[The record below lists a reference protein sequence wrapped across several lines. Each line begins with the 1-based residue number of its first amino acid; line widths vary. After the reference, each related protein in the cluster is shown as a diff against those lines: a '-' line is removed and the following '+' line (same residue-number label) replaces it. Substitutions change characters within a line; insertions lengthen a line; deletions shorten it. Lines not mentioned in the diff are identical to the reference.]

1 MQKDKNS
8 KDNLMKKNKIRRLVL
23 LNIKIYYKVI
33 AIKVV
38 FY

>member
-8 KDNLMKKNKIRRLVL
+8 KDNLMKKNKIRRRVL